1 MPRIVKEKK
10 KISTKWVGASSFFM
24 LGRRGGGGF
33 PFRRQMDVM
42 ANKCSVIFCSNQPH
56 HPPLELHAARDSC
69 TG

>member
-1 MPRIVKEKK
+1 MPCIVKEKK
-10 KISTKWVGASSFFM
+10 SQQSGWELQFFFNAW
-24 LGRRGGGGF
+24 GGGGF

>member
-1 MPRIVKEKK
+1 MAHAPHIEGK
-10 KISTKWVGASSFFM
+10 KISTKWVGASIFFNAW
-24 LGRRGGGGF
+24 GGGGF

>member
-10 KISTKWVGASSFFM
+10 SQQSGWELQFFLM
-24 LGRRGGGGF
+24 LGGGGGF